1 MMIYAMLIAAGDHGL
16 RHCDAARPG
25 FRLAWLLTSGGG
37 YDGTPDHD
45 FSRSDV
51 TGSSDL
57 LKS

>member
-1 MMIYAMLIAAGDHGL
+1 MICAMLMAA
-16 RHCDAARPG
+16 AIMIFASEMPARPG